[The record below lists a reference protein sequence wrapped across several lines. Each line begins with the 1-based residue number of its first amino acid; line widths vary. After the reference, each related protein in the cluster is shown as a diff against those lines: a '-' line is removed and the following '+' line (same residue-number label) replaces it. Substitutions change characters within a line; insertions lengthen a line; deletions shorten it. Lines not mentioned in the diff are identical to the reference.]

1 MLCRVVTYDNL
12 YKGLLKNSAIKV
24 NKDALCKC
32 EQLKQNDLFSTLKI
46 TISDVIIRVHHLTSL
61 AKRVDDIYNRTIN
74 NLIIELTET

>member
-1 MLCRVVTYDNL
+1 MD
-12 YKGLLKNSAIKV
+12 KGLLKNSAIKV

-46 TISDVIIRVHHLTSL
+46 ISDAIIRVHNLTSL

>member
-1 MLCRVVTYDNL
+1 MD
-12 YKGLLKNSAIKV
+12 KGLLKNSAIKV

-46 TISDVIIRVHHLTSL
+46 ISDVIIRVHNLTSL